1 MHFIASAKDG
11 ACMWC
16 FDGNQK
22 GLKQNFHYEINK
34 DRHLSKYVKIFVFYL
49 PYISNK
55 FDLVS
60 RCDSQRHAS
69 LF

>member
-1 MHFIASAKDG
+1 MHFIASAMGG

-34 DRHLSKYVKIFVFYL
+34 DR
-49 PYISNK
+49 
-55 FDLVS
+55 
-60 RCDSQRHAS
+60 
-69 LF
+69 